1 MPILDH
7 FELLAPF
14 YDRLIKFQDI
24 EKLVHFVGLPTPGL
38 ILDAGGGTGRV
49 AQALKDYA
57 GRVIVTDASLGMLQQ
72 ARIKDGLYV
81 VCSETEILP
90 FPDGLFDRVIM
101 VDALHHVF
109 DQEKTISELLRVL
122 KPNGKVLID
131 EPDIR
136 LLSVKLV
143 ALAEKLALMRS
154 HFLSPTSIAALFSS
168 KDAQVQIE
176 KDGFNSWVIAEK
188 PNSL

>member
-14 YDRLIKFQDI
+14 YDRVIKLQDI
-24 EKLVHFVGLPTPGL
+24 ERLVQYAGLPTPGL

-49 AQALKDYA
+49 AQALKDFA
-57 GRVIVTDASLGMLQQ
+57 SQVIVADASLGMLQQ
-72 ARIKDGLYV
+72 AKIKDGLYV
-81 VCSETEILP
+81 VCSETEKLP

-101 VDALHHVF
+101 VDALHHVY
-109 DQEKTISELLRVL
+109 DQENTISELLRVL
-122 KPNGKVLID
+122 KPNGRVLIE

-143 ALAEKLALMRS
+143 ALAEKLAFMRS

-188 PNSL
+188 F

>member
-7 FELLAPF
+7 FDLLAPF
-14 YDRLIKFQDI
+14 YDRVIKLQDV
-24 EKLVHFVGLPTPGL
+24 EKLVQYAGLPTPGV

-57 GRVIVTDASLGMLQQ
+57 GQVIIADASAGMLRQ
-72 ARIKDGLYV
+72 AKLKDGLYT
-81 VCSETEILP
+81 VCSETEKLP
-90 FPDGLFDRVIM
+90 FPEDFFDRVIM
-101 VDALHHVF
+101 VDALHHVIN
-109 DQEKTISELLRVL
+109 QEFTVSELFRVL
-122 KPNGKVLID
+122 KPKGRILIE

-136 LLSVKLV
+136 LFSVKLV

-154 HFLSPTSIAALFSS
+154 HFLSPQSIAALFSAQ
-168 KDAQVQIE
+168 DARVQIA

-188 PNSL
+188 I